1 MDMVG
6 HQEAALEVYMMAL
19 GMFVVDVI
27 GVLVEIDW
35 ALVAELMFP
44 YDSNQVGLVEV
55 DYIDWDTVLVAD
67 LPVEVELEAGRI
79 GQDIELV
86 VVPLEIEVEVDY
98 IELVVDLLEVEQEV
112 DYIVLEVDLEQ
123 VLNQA

>member
-1 MDMVG
+1 MAGNIEEDNTEHGVGHKVEVALLYAALGELHMDMVG

-79 GQDIELV
+79 G
-86 VVPLEIEVEVDY
+86 
-98 IELVVDLLEVEQEV
+98 
-112 DYIVLEVDLEQ
+112 
-123 VLNQA
+123 